1 VGEIVEDGVRTSGAR
16 HLDIYVLQS
25 VPPGLTNRD
34 DAGLHKRVPVG
45 GSIRMS
51 WSPQAQKRAAQQHFT
66 ALGFPNAKRGTLL
79 PQRVLDDLLAHGM
92 PEDDA
97 VAAVR
102 AAFDKRTGIGIEV
115 TKKRGKTTTIRTQAA
130 VFAPPGAVE
139 AIVRAILDYPDDPAS
154 RLAAVSRALSPS
166 GVLNISLFG
175 RFIAG
180 SREDGSES
188 EGEENATRGTV
199 RSVEAATSVAPAIG
213 VSDGGSAITTSLFSA
228 VEEYAAEED
237 RGAAHLG
244 LREVASDVLYRY
256 ASVDM
261 TILTANLAGDAERAA
276 RGAAAFVD
284 AFAVSVPS
292 GGQHNSATFTRPA
305 LITLRG
311 GEYPLN
317 LADAFLAPIKPRAGQ
332 DLMALAIGK
341 LTTYATAI
349 TDVYGGGTFVTVVI
363 APYRAEAAGMP
374 GTHVGTLA
382 ELCAAAEAMVSA
394 PSMPLSVA
402 AS

>member
-1 VGEIVEDGVRTSGAR
+1 VEGRANTTSAR

-45 GSIRMS
+45 GTIRMS

-66 ALGFPNAKRGTLL
+66 ALGFPNAKRGTRL
-79 PQRVLDDLLAHGM
+79 PQRVLDGLIARGLS
-92 PEDDA
+92 EDDA
-97 VAAVR
+97 VAGVQ

-115 TKKRGKTTTIRTQAA
+115 SKKKPRTIRTQAA

-139 AIVRAILDYPDDPAS
+139 DIVQAILDYPNYPAS

-180 SREDGSES
+180 SRDDGGES

-261 TILTANLAGDAERAA
+261 TILTANLDGDAGRAA
-276 RGAAAFVD
+276 RGAAAFVE

-305 LITLRG
+305 LVTLRG
-311 GEYPLN
+311 GDYPLN
-317 LADAFLAPIKPRAGQ
+317 LADAFLAPLKPRAGQ

-341 LTTYATAI
+341 LATYATAI
-349 TDVYGGGTFVTVVI
+349 TDVYGGGNFVTVVI
-363 APYRAEAAGMP
+363 APYRAEAGGMP
-374 GTHVGTLA
+374 GTHVSTLA
-382 ELCAAAEAMVSA
+382 ELCAAAEEMVSA
-394 PSMPLSVA
+394 ASMPLSA
-402 AS
+402 TAP